1 MTLAEFAQSA
11 GATIERTAAREW
23 GGSYA
28 YRTADAPNCL
38 MCGYRS
44 ERAALRAWATDTFGE
59 RAALALIKLLK
70 G

>member
-1 MTLAEFAQSA
+1 MTLAEFAKEA
-11 GATIERTAAREW
+11 GVTIERCDPTGW

-38 MCGYRS
+38 TCGYRS
-44 ERAALRAWATDTFGE
+44 ERAAYRGWLTDTFGE